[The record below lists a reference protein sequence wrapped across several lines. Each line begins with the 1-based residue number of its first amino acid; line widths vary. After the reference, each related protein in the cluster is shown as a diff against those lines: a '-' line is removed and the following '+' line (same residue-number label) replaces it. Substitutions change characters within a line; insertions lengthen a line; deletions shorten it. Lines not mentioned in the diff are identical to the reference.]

1 MLLFILV
8 DNNDEM
14 TRRVIGGVFGA
25 VAGVLF
31 LVATIVLIICCIR
44 VLMLKVCFAHSL
56 ILLQNINTPAL
67 IPNNQL

>member
-8 DNNDEM
+8 DNNDEL

-31 LVATIVLIICCIR
+31 LMSTIVLIICCIR
-44 VLMLKVCFAHSL
+44 VLMFKVCFAHSL
-56 ILLQNINTPAL
+56 SLALNTNIPAL
-67 IPNNQL
+67 IPNYQL